1 MFNIAW
7 GIILAVFGLI
17 GIVIL
22 YIIIEDWVTYHI
34 SKSKEEKEYNAERDR
49 KIAEQE
55 KRLMEKWEL

>member
-7 GIILAVFGLI
+7 GIILAVFWLV
-17 GIVIL
+17 GIVII
-22 YIIIEDWVTYHI
+22 YIIIEDWFSYHYN
-34 SKSKEEKEYNAERDR
+34 KRKEEKEYNAERDR

>member
-7 GIILAVFGLI
+7 GIILAVFWLI
-17 GIVIL
+17 GIVVAYL
-22 YIIIEDWVTYHI
+22 IIEDWFSYH
-34 SKSKEEKEYNAERDR
+34 STKRKEEKEYNAERDR